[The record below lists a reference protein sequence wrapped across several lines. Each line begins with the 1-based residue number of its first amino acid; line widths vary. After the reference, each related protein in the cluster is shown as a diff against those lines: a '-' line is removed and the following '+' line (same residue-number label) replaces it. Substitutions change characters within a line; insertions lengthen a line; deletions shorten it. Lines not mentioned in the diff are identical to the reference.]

1 MYYIYTTFRG
11 EAAYFRNV
19 GLRSAYHDGDATV
32 AIQRFLTLPL
42 HEAGVRPA
50 DGNAFYNPQ
59 FLPGGRFSSEGNCT
73 DVYSTRGCR
82 RGHMMS
88 RDVYAFNIGLD
99 HNQWILWINRQA
111 SITFSAQLFM
121 FHVMNNKPNFS
132 SDTPPGLLN
141 DVFATGVRPRNAAP
155 TGPTTNR
162 DKLLRPPLIDAPG
175 VPTPTTQGANTGNR
189 GQQCITKVGPDG
201 RTRRATPP
209 CEFRGLIRVPT
220 DQEITTF
227 SATTTYMGGNL
238 RPTFVMQYDWTGAWL
253 IQPSLTWTFWDPFRV
268 NVTYNWIEGRW
279 DTGLAGGVGLL
290 KAKDNIWIEFQYQL
304 Y

>member
-1 MYYIYTTFRG
+1 
-11 EAAYFRNV
+11 
-19 GLRSAYHDGDATV
+19 
-32 AIQRFLTLPL
+32 
-42 HEAGVRPA
+42 
-50 DGNAFYNPQ
+50 
-59 FLPGGRFSSEGNCT
+59 
-73 DVYSTRGCR
+73 
-82 RGHMMS
+82 
-88 RDVYAFNIGLD
+88 
-99 HNQWILWINRQA
+99 
-111 SITFSAQLFM
+111 
-121 FHVMNNKPNFS
+121 MNNKPNFS